1 MHKQRRSSAKHHVLY
16 YEAIL
21 QLRNL
26 TDPVTGF
33 VMAFLAGRKDCEVT
47 KVVEFKNGVDLYMTS
62 QRVALALGKRLR
74 ERFPEGEKVISR
86 MLHHRDH
93 FTSKEVFRVTVL
105 FKMPDPEE
113 VDRIHEV

>member
-1 MHKQRRSSAKHHVLY
+1 MHKQRRSSTKKHALY

-26 TDPVTGF
+26 NDDITGY
-33 VMAFLAGRKDCEVT
+33 VMGFLAGRKDCEVT
-47 KVVEFKNGVDLYMTS
+47 KVVEFKNGVDLYVTA
-62 QRVALALGKRLR
+62 QRVAIALGKKLK
-74 ERFPEGEKVISR
+74 ERFPDGEKVISR

-105 FKMPDPEE
+105 FRMPDPER
-113 VDRIHEV
+113 VDAEDNA